1 MLELG
6 HQVACF
12 RVTTKVCRAPL
23 FLMKTL
29 VISNMQLE
37 VIFRLTTILYEDGKL
52 SRMVV

>member
-6 HQVACF
+6 HQAICSK
-12 RVTTKVCRAPL
+12 VTTKVCRTPL
-23 FLMKTL
+23 FSMKTL

-37 VIFRLTTILYEDGKL
+37 VIFCLTTMLYEDGKL